1 MAVVDVPPSFPPKW
15 DLADALPEGWTVERL
30 SELLDNALP
39 GILLLLLN
47 LWECG

>member
-30 SELLDNALP
+30 SELLENAPHRSLP
-39 GILLLLLN
+39 CCAPIQ
-47 LWECG
+47 